1 MRKPEVFHFRP
12 SAVLKPGHNQ
22 LAYCDTTPYSKCCGK
37 INFTNKQKR
46 SGVPSWVRKRPGL
59 AVLVGAVGAIVFL
72 EGFLRKAVESERGDR
87 AFETRGGDAPGAVGA
102 APSGEVV
109 ALDPDQ
115 AFTHT
120 SPAFAC
126 VWD

>member
-1 MRKPEVFHFRP
+1 M
-12 SAVLKPGHNQ
+12 
-22 LAYCDTTPYSKCCGK
+22 
-37 INFTNKQKR
+37 
-46 SGVPSWVRKRPGL
+46 
-59 AVLVGAVGAIVFL
+59 GAVGAIVFL
-72 EGFLRKAVESERGDR
+72 EGFLRKAVESERGDG
-87 AFETRGGDAPGAVGA
+87 AFETRGGDAPSAVGA

-120 SPAFAC
+120 SPALAC